1 MAQRIEINPDWP
13 WAKDFRFNQGIR
25 VGDTVYVS
33 GQVGFDP
40 DGNIVGAIGGGDE
53 MEAQARQTFANI
65 RTVLEMAGATMND
78 VVKITAFLTDLDR
91 YAGYSAARAEA
102 FPDKVPASTAVAT
115 PALVVPGL
123 LVEIEAVAEIGSGG

>member
-1 MAQRIEINPDWP
+1 MVERIEIDPDWP
-13 WAKDFRFNQGIR
+13 WARDFRYRQGIR

-40 DGNIVGAIGGGDE
+40 DGNIVGGDD

-65 RTVLEMAGATMND
+65 RAVLEMAGATMND

-115 PALVVPGL
+115 PALVFPGL
-123 LVEIEAVAEIGSGG
+123 LVEIEAVAEIGSG

>member
-1 MAQRIEINPDWP
+1 MVERIEIDPDWP
-13 WAKDFRFNQGIR
+13 WARDFRYRQGIR

-40 DGNIVGAIGGGDE
+40 DGDIVGGDD
-53 MEAQARQTFANI
+53 MEAQARQAFANI

-91 YAGYSAARAEA
+91 YAGYSAARTET

-115 PALVVPGL
+115 PALVFPGL
-123 LVEIEAVAEIGSGG
+123 LVEIEAVAVIGTG

>member
-1 MAQRIEINPDWP
+1 MAERIEINPDWP
-13 WAKDFRFNQGIR
+13 WARDFRFNQGNR
-25 VGDTVYVS
+25 GGDTVYVS

-40 DGNIVGAIGGGDE
+40 DGNIVGGGD
-53 MEAQARQTFANI
+53 MAAQARQAFANI

-78 VVKITAFLTDLDR
+78 VVKITAFLTDLGL

-115 PALVVPGL
+115 PALVFPGQ
-123 LVEIEAVAEIGSGG
+123 LVEVEAVAEIGSG

>member
-1 MAQRIEINPDWP
+1 MAKRIEINPDWP
-13 WAKDFRFNQGIR
+13 WARDFRFNQGIR

-40 DGNIVGAIGGGDE
+40 DGDIVGGAD
-53 MEAQARQTFANI
+53 MEAQARQVFANI

-115 PALVVPGL
+115 PALVFPGL